1 MVVLS
6 KIYKNFAKFSQ
17 EKILIQI
24 VRKGNSRIVVLIK
37 NGRFWGVTA
46 DQNTIF
52 DQKWQFS
59 RGYSRSKYYFSSR
72 TPLFVFKT
80 SIFYLK
86 INRDVKIWIL
96 IKINTIK
103 HLKFSIFMIIE
114 LSLSLFQQV
123 FGGLFRNLS

>member
-1 MVVLS
+1 MLS
-6 KIYKNFAKFSQ
+6 KIYKNFSKFSQ

-24 VRKGNSRIVVLIK
+24 VRKGNSKIVVLIK
-37 NGRFWGVTA
+37 NGRFRGVTP
-46 DQNTIF
+46 DPITIF
-52 DQKWQFS
+52 AQKQPFS